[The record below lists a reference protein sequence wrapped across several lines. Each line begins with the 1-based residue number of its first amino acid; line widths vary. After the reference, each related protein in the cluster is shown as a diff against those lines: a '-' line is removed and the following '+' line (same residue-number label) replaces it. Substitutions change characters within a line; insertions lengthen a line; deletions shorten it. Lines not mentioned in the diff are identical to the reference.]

1 MNKLLPYLN
10 VLEVESVNKES
21 IDRIVVIDKDE
32 EVKVSPASSL
42 GVSDYNELENKPIVN
57 GVTLEG
63 EITSD
68 MLGVPSTDGT
78 QDMIDQA
85 IDSVRLTPGDG
96 IDIKDNVISVDF
108 DTIDKPLING
118 QPIGSDLRPEI
129 TFDST
134 NTKVDINVS
143 LGDQTGSA
151 SIPVYD
157 LNANKAGILDTNV
170 FAVLN
175 DKYTK
180 EEMDAIREAID
191 RKLLGKQDDLIA
203 GENIS
208 IIDNVISAFDN
219 HFFVDLDSNDGW
231 DVAYAFIK
239 SHLDFYI
246 YGYRKVNGYNLI
258 LPLVA
263 YEREGSVSL
272 YGYFVSSNILYVNDY
287 TIVENGNID
296 RHYYQYDLD
305 TYNKTEIDNIV
316 STLATKEDLGNYFTK
331 EEAEA
336 NFVTDDE
343 LGNTNANVAA
353 LSTRVMNVENKF
365 DDYYTKTDVD
375 DKITSSIAESLDGY
389 VSDVDLANT
398 ILSYPILSVGGGQVK
413 TINGLSLYGSGNI
426 TIDKMIPILKFNY
439 DSNTFEGDF
448 WGVFNAVNNIRGV
461 FSIYLP
467 LGQVNRIEA
476 TSVVAT
482 GNNIQAAASITY
494 NGTVNHIRY
503 VIYQDGSYTDQ
514 SVTFNAASEESVAKL
529 NSYYLEL
536 YATKQDL
543 LKDSGDE
550 QNIKTINGLSILG
563 TGDLEIGGSGTTGDY
578 SQLTNKPSINGVV
591 LNGNKTY
598 DELGFDPYVVNT
610 IEREIADYALKTEIP
625 TNNNQLENGA
635 GYVTEEEV
643 NNKVTVSHN
652 SLSTRITENGARI
665 DTLREDINN
674 VGDSIPTDNAE
685 LTNGAGYVTDDDV
698 SGKINVAYNSL
709 NVELQALSNK
719 VDEVE
724 STVPTRTN
732 QLYNDSGF
740 ITETEVSNTYA
751 TKASVTNLSAE
762 VTSLG
767 ASVVRA
773 AASSTT
779 PSVYYIRTI
788 TMAEYNALPT
798 KNSNTLYLIIE

>member
-63 EITSD
+63 EVTSD
-68 MLGVPSTDGT
+68 ILGVPSTAGT

-96 IDIKDNVISVDF
+96 IDIKDNVISVNF

-143 LGDQTGSA
+143 LGDQTGYA
-151 SIPVYD
+151 PIPVYD
-157 LNANKAGILDTNV
+157 LNTNKAGILDTNV

-180 EEMDAIREAID
+180 EEIDAIRESID
-191 RKLLGKQDDLIA
+191 RKLLDKQDDLIA

-263 YEREGSVSL
+263 YEREGSISL

-316 STLATKEDLGNYFTK
+316 STLATKDDLNDYITK
-331 EEAEA
+331 EEAA
-336 NFVTDDE
+336 ADFVTNDDLTPINE
-343 LGNTNANVAA
+343 SI
-353 LSTRVMNVENKF
+353 LSLSSRVINVEDRF

-375 DKITSSIAESLDGY
+375 DKITESLDGY

-398 ILSYPILSVGGGQVK
+398 ILSYPVLSVGDGQVK

-439 DSNTFEGDF
+439 DANIFEGDF

-482 GNNIQAAASITY
+482 GNTIQAAASITY
-494 NGTVNHIRY
+494 NETVNHIRY
-503 VIYQDGSYTDQ
+503 TIYQDGSYTDQ
-514 SVTFNAASEESVAKL
+514 SVTFDAASEESVERL
-529 NSYYLEL
+529 ESYYQEL

-543 LKDSGDE
+543 LSDSGDT

-563 TGDLEIGGSGTTGDY
+563 QGNLEIGGGGTTGDY
-578 SQLTNKPSINGVV
+578 SQLSNKPSINGVV
-591 LNGNKTY
+591 LNGNKSY
-598 DELGFDPYVVNT
+598 DELHFEPYVISEFENLIT
-610 IEREIADYALKTEIP
+610 DYALKTEIP

-652 SLSTRITENGARI
+652 SLSARITENGARI

-674 VGDSIPTDNAE
+674 VSDTIPTDNAE

-709 NVELQALSNK
+709 NVEIQALSTK
-719 VDEVE
+719 VDDVE
-724 STVPTRTN
+724 ATVPTRTN

-740 ITETEVSNTYA
+740 ITETEVSSTYA
-751 TKASVTNLSAE
+751 TKASVSNLNDE
-762 VTSLG
+762 VISLG
-767 ASVVRA
+767 ASVVKYES
-773 AASSTT
+773 SSTT
-779 PSVYYIRTI
+779 PNVYYIRTI
-788 TMAEYNALPT
+788 TLAEYNALPT

>member
-1 MNKLLPYLN
+1 
-10 VLEVESVNKES
+10 
-21 IDRIVVIDKDE
+21 
-32 EVKVSPASSL
+32 
-42 GVSDYNELENKPIVN
+42 
-57 GVTLEG
+57 
-63 EITSD
+63 
-68 MLGVPSTDGT
+68 
-78 QDMIDQA
+78 MIDQA

-143 LGDQTGSA
+143 LGDQTGYA

-157 LNANKAGILDTNV
+157 LNTNKAGILDTNV

-336 NFVTDDE
+336 NFVTDEE
-343 LGNTNANVAA
+343 LGNTKAEVAA
-353 LSTRVMNVENKF
+353 LSTRVMNVEERF

-375 DKITSSIAESLDGY
+375 DKITSSITESLDGY
-389 VSDVDLANT
+389 VTDVDLANT
-398 ILSYPILSVGGGQVK
+398 ILSYPVLSVGYGQVK
-413 TINGLSLYGSGNI
+413 SINGVSLYGSGNI

-482 GNNIQAAASITY
+482 GNTIQAA
-494 NGTVNHIRY
+494 
-503 VIYQDGSYTDQ
+503 
-514 SVTFNAASEESVAKL
+514 
-529 NSYYLEL
+529 
-536 YATKQDL
+536 
-543 LKDSGDE
+543 
-550 QNIKTINGLSILG
+550 
-563 TGDLEIGGSGTTGDY
+563 EIG
-578 SQLTNKPSINGVV
+578 
-591 LNGNKTY
+591 
-598 DELGFDPYVVNT
+598 
-610 IEREIADYALKTEIP
+610 
-625 TNNNQLENGA
+625 
-635 GYVTEEEV
+635 
-643 NNKVTVSHN
+643 
-652 SLSTRITENGARI
+652 
-665 DTLREDINN
+665 
-674 VGDSIPTDNAE
+674 
-685 LTNGAGYVTDDDV
+685 
-698 SGKINVAYNSL
+698 
-709 NVELQALSNK
+709 
-719 VDEVE
+719 
-724 STVPTRTN
+724 
-732 QLYNDSGF
+732 
-740 ITETEVSNTYA
+740 
-751 TKASVTNLSAE
+751 
-762 VTSLG
+762 
-767 ASVVRA
+767 RA
-773 AASSTT
+773 H
-779 PSVYYIRTI
+779 V
-788 TMAEYNALPT
+788 
-798 KNSNTLYLIIE
+798 